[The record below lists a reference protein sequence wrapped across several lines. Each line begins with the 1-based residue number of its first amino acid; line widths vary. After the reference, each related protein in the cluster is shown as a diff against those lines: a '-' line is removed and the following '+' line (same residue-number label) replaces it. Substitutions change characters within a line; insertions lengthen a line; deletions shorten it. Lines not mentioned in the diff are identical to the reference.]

1 MEWSEWTEEGECHS
15 LYEEHS
21 YHTYAS
27 SRTTRLW
34 VDQEFEI
41 LGPKER

>member
-15 LYEEHS
+15 LYEERS
-21 YHTYAS
+21 YHTCAS
-27 SRTTRLW
+27 PPTLW